1 MKGEDD
7 EGETT
12 AVQSVAVMAMHRR
25 RGLTELALFVYCSKR
40 EYAWSVACAWLDP
53 DGALETRTTQPPPRP
68 IIMTKYLLRLLILSY
83 SWEED
88 IWKSGN

>member
-7 EGETT
+7 EGT
-12 AVQSVAVMAMHRR
+12 MHRR

-68 IIMTKYLLRLLILSY
+68 IMITKYLLLLLILLLMGRGHL
-83 SWEED
+83 EE
-88 IWKSGN
+88 SGN